1 MSARELVESKALW
14 EKNNKT
20 TALTLPNVLP
30 IRRAIGL
37 FSGDAAGWNTTGCD
51 DVGGDLYSGRADD
64 SVETCRRFDEIVC
77 KWEGENMG

>member
-1 MSARELVESKALW
+1 MYI
-14 EKNNKT
+14 
-20 TALTLPNVLP
+20 LP

-77 KWEGENMG
+77 K